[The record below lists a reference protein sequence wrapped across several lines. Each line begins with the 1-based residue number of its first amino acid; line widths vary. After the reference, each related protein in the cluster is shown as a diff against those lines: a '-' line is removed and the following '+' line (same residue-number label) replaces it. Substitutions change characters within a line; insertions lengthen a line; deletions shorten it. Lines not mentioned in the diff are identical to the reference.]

1 MLRCEAE
8 GVPLFPLPSL
18 PAPTGVYTAT
28 YPRAARGVAGPYTAT
43 YPAALAAGPLAAG
56 SMGGGPATGS
66 PDHTAGTMGGSR
78 HI

>member
-18 PAPTGVYTAT
+18 PSLPSPTGMYIAT
-28 YPRAARGVAGPYTAT
+28 YPPAARDVAGPYTAT
-43 YPAALAAGPLAAG
+43 YPAALAAG

-78 HI
+78 DI

>member
-18 PAPTGVYTAT
+18 PAPTGMYTAT
-28 YPRAARGVAGPYTAT
+28 YPAAARDAAVVAGPYTAT
-43 YPAALAAGPLAAG
+43 YPAALAAG